1 MYRKPS
7 RKYKNKQVE
16 KPNLI
21 PILDSVFIFI
31 FFLLMSANFVKI
43 YEIQSDV
50 PIISNKAPPKKQRK
64 QLNLTLKIHPNSL
77 SLHKGNNEKLMKR
90 FGKNEKGDYD
100 TYSLRQYLI
109 KLKKDLIK
117 KNRDEDSIIFMP
129 KANIS
134 YEDLIKVMDSVRHL
148 SDMEDIWRKNANGED
163 EKVTKL
169 FDNIIFG
176 DTQS

>member
-50 PIISNKAPPKKQRK
+50 PIISNKKPPKKQKK
-64 QLNLTLKIHPNSL
+64 QLNLTLKIHSNSL
-77 SLHKGNNEKLMKR
+77 TLHAGNRERQIFKV
-90 FGKNEKGDYD
+90 GKNEEGDYD
-100 TYSLRQYLI
+100 TYKLREKLI
-109 KLKKDLIK
+109 SLKKRHK
-117 KNRDEDSIIFMP
+117 DEETIVFMP

-134 YEDLIKVMDSVRHL
+134 YEDLIKVMDAVRDL
-148 SDMEDIWRKNANGED
+148 KDTDPEIWTKSKEGDDIKI
-163 EKVTKL
+163 TKL
-169 FDNIIFG
+169 FNNIIFG